1 MRKAILRTV
10 LSAMKLSMVAM
21 AWALASSIASAGVL
35 LLSNGDR
42 ISGELIIISDGDL
55 RWQSDLA
62 GEIVVPQTNVSR
74 VEARDLFEVELDERR
89 ALTGCQLQVRGG
101 QQLLSCVQG
110 IVEVNS
116 WKSVARVSARPLQ
129 KRDQWRSS
137 GDVAVAL
144 RDSAGN
150 TEQRGV
156 ALDMKASWR
165 RADKRHTVA
174 AEYRSQEDRDVKSE
188 DNQELNYQYDLF
200 VSDKWFLRGTLGWER
215 DLFQDLKRRGLVG
228 GGVGYQFFD
237 TELMRL
243 ALEGGVAYV
252 SEQYETDPDRDSL
265 ALRGGTDF
273 SVKINR
279 FGLQFFHRNTVLQM
293 LNKAD
298 DWRIQSET
306 GFRFPIIK
314 RLSAQAKLKF
324 DYSNEPAEDAEALDR
339 TWLFGVNYGW

>member
-1 MRKAILRTV
+1 M
-10 LSAMKLSMVAM
+10 
-21 AWALASSIASAGVL
+21 ALAGGLLTSSMCSAGVL

-42 ISGELIIISDGDL
+42 ISGELIIIADGDL

-62 GEIVVPQTNVSR
+62 GEIIVPQTNVAR

-89 ALTGCQLQVRGG
+89 QLTGCQLQLRGEK
-101 QQLLSCVQG
+101 QLLQCVQG
-110 IVEVNS
+110 VVEVSS
-116 WKSVARVSARPLQ
+116 WKTVARVSARPLQ
-129 KRDQWRSS
+129 KKDQWRST

-150 TEQRGV
+150 TEQQGI
-156 ALDMKASWR
+156 ALDLKASWR
-165 RADKRHTVA
+165 RADKRHTLA
-174 AEYRSQEDRDVKSE
+174 AEYRRQEDRDVKSE
-188 DNQELNYQYDLF
+188 DNRELNYQYDLF
-200 VSDKWFLRGTLGWER
+200 VSDRWFLRGLLGWES
-215 DLFQDLKRRGLVG
+215 DPFQDLERRGLVG

-252 SEQYETDPDRDSL
+252 TEQYESDPDRDSL

-273 SVKINR
+273 SAKISS
-279 FGLQFFHRNTVLQM
+279 FGLQFFHRNTILQM
-293 LNKAD
+293 LNQAD

-306 GFRFPIIK
+306 GFRLPIVG

-324 DYSNEPAEDAEALDR
+324 DYANEPAEDAGTLDR